1 MEHNIPLCGIRFK
14 QHPGRDSL
22 RRTLEWVR
30 RAAASPVPG
39 EAAVFAAFE
48 EGGQVF
54 LVLEKTSGTP
64 LEATCRRILL
74 EG

>member
-1 MEHNIPLCGIRFK
+1 MS
-14 QHPGRDSL
+14 RDSD
-22 RRTLEWVR
+22 
-30 RAAASPVPG
+30 G